1 MKIEQNIINKFIDI
15 NDGVSIIRTRI
26 SEGKIDS
33 VVKQLII
40 LQLDYAVK
48 AISGANKNE
57 VHLADVSA
65 ELMHSLIFVH
75 NAQAL
80 AFKFNISKLLVNE
93 LGLIKDEIK
102 EVATDFINLI

>member
-26 SEGKIDS
+26 CEGKIDS
-33 VVKQLII
+33 VIKQLII

-48 AISGANKNE
+48 AVSGANKNE
-57 VHLADVSA
+57 VHLSDVSA
-65 ELMHSLIFVH
+65 ELMNALIFIH

-80 AFKFNISKLLVNE
+80 AVKFKISKLLVQE
-93 LGLIKDEIK
+93 LGLIKGEIK
-102 EVATDFINLI
+102 ELATDFINLI

>member
-15 NDGVSIIRTRI
+15 NDGASIIRTRI
-26 SEGKIDS
+26 ADGKIDS

-40 LQLDYAVK
+40 LQLDYAIK
-48 AISGANKNE
+48 AIANTNKNE
-57 VHLADVSA
+57 VHLSDVSA
-65 ELMHSLIFVH
+65 ELMNALIFIH

-80 AFKFNISKLLVNE
+80 AVKFKISKLLVNE

-102 EVATDFINLI
+102 IVATDFIDLI